1 MKLSIEGDLVSD
13 VVNELVNREYAYGFV
28 SDLETELAPKGL
40 NEDTVR
46 LISAKKN
53 EPEWLLQWRL
63 GALAHFLT
71 LEEPKWQNVDFPK
84 IDYQDMHYWAAPKQ
98 KPKLNSLDEVDPEIR
113 ATFDKLGISTTEQER
128 LSNVAVDSIL
138 DSVSVATTFKKSLA
152 EVGVIF
158 CSFSEAVKE
167 HPELV
172 KKYLGSVVGVR
183 DNFFATL
190 NSAVFSDGS
199 FVYIPK
205 GVKCPMELSTYFRIN
220 AAETGQFERTLIV
233 AEEGASVSYLE
244 GCTAPMRDENQ
255 LHAAV
260 VELIALDDANI
271 KYSTV
276 QNWYPGDKDGKGGI
290 YNFVTKRGSCTGA
303 RSKISW
309 TQVETGSAI
318 TWKYPSVILKGD
330 DSVGEFYSVAV
341 TTNRQQAD
349 TGTKMI
355 HIGKNTS
362 STILSK
368 GISAGHAQQTYR
380 GLVKI
385 LRSATGARN
394 HTQCDSLLIGSDCGA
409 HTFPYVEVKNDSAQ
423 VEHEAT
429 TSKIS
434 DDQLFYCRQRGL
446 NEEDASSM
454 IVNGFCRDVFDE
466 LPMEYAVE
474 AQALMQVSLEGSV
487 G

>member
-1 MKLSIEGDLVSD
+1 MSD

-172 KKYLGSVVGVR
+172 KKYLGTVVC
-183 DNFFATL
+183 
-190 NSAVFSDGS
+190 NSKFGS
-199 FVYIPK
+199 F
-205 GVKCPMELSTYFRIN
+205 F
-220 AAETGQFERTLIV
+220 
-233 AEEGASVSYLE
+233 
-244 GCTAPMRDENQ
+244 
-255 LHAAV
+255 
-260 VELIALDDANI
+260 
-271 KYSTV
+271 
-276 QNWYPGDKDGKGGI
+276 
-290 YNFVTKRGSCTGA
+290 
-303 RSKISW
+303 
-309 TQVETGSAI
+309 
-318 TWKYPSVILKGD
+318 
-330 DSVGEFYSVAV
+330 
-341 TTNRQQAD
+341 
-349 TGTKMI
+349 
-355 HIGKNTS
+355 
-362 STILSK
+362 
-368 GISAGHAQQTYR
+368 
-380 GLVKI
+380 
-385 LRSATGARN
+385 
-394 HTQCDSLLIGSDCGA
+394 
-409 HTFPYVEVKNDSAQ
+409 
-423 VEHEAT
+423 
-429 TSKIS
+429 
-434 DDQLFYCRQRGL
+434 
-446 NEEDASSM
+446 
-454 IVNGFCRDVFDE
+454 
-466 LPMEYAVE
+466 
-474 AQALMQVSLEGSV
+474 
-487 G
+487 